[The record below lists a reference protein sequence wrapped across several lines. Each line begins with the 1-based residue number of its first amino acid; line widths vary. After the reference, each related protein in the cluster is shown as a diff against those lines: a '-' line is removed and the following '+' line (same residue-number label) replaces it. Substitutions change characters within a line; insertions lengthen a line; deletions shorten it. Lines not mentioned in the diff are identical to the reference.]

1 MGKNKIDRLLAQLKD
16 NHTGDI
22 QNAAGIFAVAQ
33 GAVNQLKE
41 AVLPTVE
48 ETTLALE
55 SEKIHQLTKADLI
68 EKYNSYNG
76 CRSAAKKLGIVFS
89 RTPRWSQIVAAFNY
103 VEACQDCVNAYMQ
116 QHPCK
121 DLKGVS
127 VTLTLG
133 E

>member
-16 NHTGDI
+16 NHTEDI

-41 AVLPTVE
+41 AVLPTAE
-48 ETTLALE
+48 ETTPALE
-55 SEKIHQLTKADLI
+55 SRKPHQLTKTDLI

-76 CRSAAKKLGIVFS
+76 CRSAAKKSGIVFS

-103 VEACQDCVNAYMQ
+103 VEACQDCVNSYMQ

-121 DLKGVS
+121 DLKGIS

>member
-1 MGKNKIDRLLAQLKD
+1 MGKSKIDRLLAQLKD
-16 NHTGDI
+16 NHTADI
-22 QNAAGIFAVAQ
+22 QNAAGIFTVAQ
-33 GAVNQLKE
+33 GAVSQLKE
-41 AVLPTVE
+41 AVLPTE
-48 ETTLALE
+48 EKTLALE
-55 SEKIHQLTKADLI
+55 SGKPQQLTKADLV

-103 VEACQDCVNAYMQ
+103 IEACQDCVSAYMQ

-121 DLKGVS
+121 DLRGVS